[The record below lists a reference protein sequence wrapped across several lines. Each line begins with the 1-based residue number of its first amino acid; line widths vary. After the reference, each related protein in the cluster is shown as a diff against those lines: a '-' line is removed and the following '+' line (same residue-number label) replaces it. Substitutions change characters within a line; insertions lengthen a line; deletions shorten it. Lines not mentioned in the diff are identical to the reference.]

1 MPGHVPDH
9 PVLPGNVARILDLG
23 LQPLS
28 QHGGDLLAPADHT
41 RQQRIADLR
50 AAQQLFR
57 NAALG
62 SRSKTGRFH
71 GGAQVGGA
79 QMRLVQAA
87 ALRFQNALG
96 VLVLGPAVIPHK
108 AVFPAN
114 GGQPLVSVVLTQG
127 QAVLAAA
134 GHHAVGVHDTLC
146 DQIIHQCAQIAGVAR
161 QDELLFAQRIAGGV
175 QSGQQALGGGFLV
188 AGGAVELA
196 RAVQA
201 PHHLAFQ
208 RGFQTGGVHAVVL
221 DGVGRAHDL
230 DVLKAPDAAVKG
242 ILHILRQA
250 AGGTLQIHLFG
261 VLAAGFH
268 KNGVAVLA
276 RKAHHLVLDGR
287 AVARA
292 NTLDHATVERAALDV
307 IQNDPVGLGV
317 GIGDPA
323 LHLVVHGGV
332 GQEAE
337 GLQLAVRVAG
347 LAFQLAEIDAA
358 AVHPGRGAGLEPA
371 QRQTGGLQAVGQGV
385 GGVHPVRAGGVPC
398 ITHKNFAAQIR
409 AGGNDHAFGA
419 VFPVQLGHNALHTA
433 VLGLD
438 AHNLSL
444 MDGKAGREFQCMLHI
459 FMVALAVG
467 LHTQGVHRRAFAL
480 VEHPALQIS
489 GICSKAHHAAKRI
502 QFTYQRAFCRAA
514 NAGVAGHVAN
524 GIQTHSKHG
533 RSRAQRCGGVSCLDA
548 GVAGTDDDNVIIS

>member
-1 MPGHVPDH
+1 
-9 PVLPGNVARILDLG
+9 
-23 LQPLS
+23 
-28 QHGGDLLAPADHT
+28 
-41 RQQRIADLR
+41 
-50 AAQQLFR
+50 
-57 NAALG
+57 
-62 SRSKTGRFH
+62 
-71 GGAQVGGA
+71 
-79 QMRLVQAA
+79 MRLVQAA

-96 VLVLGPAVIPHK
+96 VLVLGPAVILHK
-108 AVFPAN
+108 AVFPAD

-134 GHHAVGVHDTLC
+134 GHHAVGVHDPFG
-146 DQIIHQCAQIAGVAR
+146 DQIVHQRAQIAGVAR

-188 AGGAVELA
+188 AGGAVELT
-196 RAVQA
+196 RAVQS
-201 PHHLAFQ
+201 PHYLAFQ
-208 RGFQTGGVHAVVL
+208 RGFQTGGVYAVVL

-230 DVLKAPDAAVKG
+230 DVLKPFDAAVEG

-250 AGGTLQIHLFG
+250 AGCSLQIHLFG

-276 RKAHHLVLDGR
+276 RKAHHLILDGG

-292 NTLDHATVERAALDV
+292 NALDHAAVERAALDV
-307 IQNDPVGLGV
+307 IQNDPVGLRV

-337 GLQLAVRVAG
+337 GLQLIVRVAG

-371 QRQTGGLQAVGQGV
+371 QRQTGGLQTISQGV

-398 ITHKNFAAQIR
+398 ITHKNFAAKVR
-409 AGGNDHAFGA
+409 AGSNDHALGA
-419 VFPVQLGHNALHTA
+419 VFPVQLGHDALHTA

-438 AHNLSL
+438 AHHLCL

-467 LHTQGVHRRAFAL
+467 LHTQGVDSRAFAP
-480 VEHPALQIS
+480 VEHPALQIG
-489 GICSKAHHAAKRI
+489 GIRSKAHHAAQCI
-502 QFTYQRAFCRAA
+502 QFTYQRAFCSAA

-524 GIQTHSKHG
+524 GIQTHGKHG
-533 RSRAQRCGGVSCLDA
+533 RFRAQCGGGVGGFNA
-548 GVAGTDDDNVIIS
+548 GVTGTDDDDVIIS